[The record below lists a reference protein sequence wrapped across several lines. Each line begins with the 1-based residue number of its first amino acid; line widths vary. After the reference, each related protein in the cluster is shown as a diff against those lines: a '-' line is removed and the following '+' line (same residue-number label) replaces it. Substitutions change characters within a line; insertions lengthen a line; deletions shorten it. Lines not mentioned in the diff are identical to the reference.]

1 MTEKKYHRLL
11 QFILL
16 IFSGFKTVVSIY
28 DLRFTIYDFP
38 FSGFRFP
45 FSGFRFPFSIFR
57 SQFSILNSQ
66 FRLPTSR
73 VLRIT
78 FYLFLLTSCLLPLT
92 STAQFYNGSQLTFGK
107 NRVQFN
113 DFFWTYFRF
122 DKFDTYFYLNG
133 RELAE
138 YTAAYADL
146 NIRKIE
152 LTLQSGL
159 EDKIQ
164 FIIFNNLSDLKQSN
178 IGLYG
183 DWDTYNTGGVTRI
196 IGGRVLLYFD
206 GDYGHFEEQI
216 RAGIATVILN
226 QMMYGT
232 GIGAQIKNNALFNM
246 PEWYMNG
253 LVSFISSGW
262 NTDIDNITR
271 DAVMSGRYKKFNRL
285 TGKEAVWAGHSLW
298 QFIKLKYG
306 ESAIPNIVYM
316 ARMSRNIEK
325 GFLYVL
331 GLPYKTLLD
340 DWLAYYSQ
348 VYTSQEEGRTTPGGT
363 LLNRKNKPDRIYRQL
378 KMSPDGK
385 HYAYVTHELGVFKVF
400 LLDAETGK
408 KHRIFRGG
416 YRLADHP
423 DYTFPILAWHPSGD
437 ILAILSERKGES
449 WLYFYD
455 LVEKRKE
462 YQVLYDFQKIL
473 DISYSGD
480 GRYLALSAVQKGQS
494 DLFVFDIPAGS
505 HDQLTN
511 DIYDDLSP
519 RFLPGSE
526 EIIFSSNRVS
536 DTVRFYEP
544 VDISTL
550 KFNNDI
556 FVYNYK
562 AHSPILKRITNT
574 PMANEI
580 QPFPYA
586 DNFLCYLS
594 DANGIYNRYVARFD
608 SVISFIDTT
617 THYRY
622 FTHAFPVTNY
632 RRSIDEQ
639 DISLSSARIGEV
651 MKGEQN
657 SNMYV
662 TDMLRPAFLE
672 EESLMPTSFM
682 AKQIR
687 ETEAGPD
694 IRPGDTTRKVVP
706 ETKSEAKSHFRTVML
721 SDVIGVS
728 GKPSEE
734 DSVYVQRIRKQ
745 FGIISQAPDS
755 AGNITLFIE
764 TKTDSV
770 NKYKKAKAL
779 NYNVEYSIDEMVTQ
793 IDFTYLNTSYQPFST
808 ATQPEFINPGLNVL
822 FMMGVTDL
830 MEDYRFNGGV
840 RLNFD
845 LVNNEYIF
853 SYSNFKRRLDHQIL
867 YHRVGVDDYGYYSYI
882 RHKVN
887 ELYYIATYP
896 LSPVLSIRGT
906 ASLRYDRAVY
916 LSTDQLNLREPDD
929 HKVWGSIKGEITY
942 DNTRNIGVNLYN
954 GTRYKLFGE
963 YYQLVNQKGTN
974 VIVLGLDFRN
984 YQRIH
989 RSMIWANRIAAST
1002 SFGSNKLVYY
1012 MGGVDNWLWP
1022 RFDMN
1027 TPVAFDQNY
1036 IFQTLATNMRGFNQ
1050 NIRNGNSFFVINS
1063 EVRMPVFRYFFNK
1076 PIRSDFLNNF
1086 QIVAFGDI
1094 GTAWTGSNPWSK
1106 DNQLFR
1112 EYIYRNPLFIQVEM
1126 IKDPLVGGFGGG
1138 LRSRLLG
1145 YFIRADLA
1153 WGVEDGRVRKPIFY
1167 FSLSLDF

>member
-1 MTEKKYHRLL
+1 MPGKKNHRFLT
-11 QFILL
+11 F
-16 IFSGFKTVVSIY
+16 
-28 DLRFTIYDFP
+28 
-38 FSGFRFP
+38 
-45 FSGFRFPFSIFR
+45 
-57 SQFSILNSQ
+57 
-66 FRLPTSR
+66 

-78 FYLFLLTSCLLPLT
+78 LLSSSLFLLPSSLFPPSLH
-92 STAQFYNGSQLTFGK
+92 AQFYNGSQLTFGK
-107 NRVQFN
+107 SRVQFN

-138 YTAAYADL
+138 FTAEYADQH
-146 NIRKIE
+146 IRKIE

-216 RAGIATVILN
+216 RAGIASVILN

-232 GIGAQIKNNALFNM
+232 GIGAQIKNTALFNM
-246 PEWYMNG
+246 PEWYMGG
-253 LVSFISSGW
+253 LISYISSGW
-262 NTDIDNITR
+262 DTELDNIVR
-271 DAVMSGRYKKFNRL
+271 DAMLSGRYKKFNRL
-285 TGKEAVWAGHSLW
+285 SGKESVWAGQSLW
-298 QFIKLKYG
+298 HYITVRYG

-331 GLPYKTLLD
+331 GLPYKTLLN
-340 DWLAYYSQ
+340 DWLAYYTQ
-348 VYTSQEEGRTTPGGT
+348 LYTSQDAGRINPDGR
-363 LLNRKNKPDRIYRQL
+363 LLNRKNKPDRLYRQL
-378 KMSPDGK
+378 KLSPDGRYLA
-385 HYAYVTHELGVFKVF
+385 YATHQLGVYKVF
-400 LLDAETGK
+400 LMDTESGR

-416 YRLADHP
+416 YRLAEHP
-423 DYTFPILAWHPSGD
+423 DYSFPILAWHPSGE
-437 ILAILSERKGES
+437 ILAILTERKGES
-449 WLYFYD
+449 WLYFYE
-455 LVEKRKE
+455 LEEKRKA
-462 YQVLYDFQKIL
+462 YQVLYNFQKIL

-480 GRYLALSAVQKGQS
+480 GRYLAFSAVQKGQS
-494 DLFVFDIPAGS
+494 DLFVFDIAAGS

-511 DIYDDLSP
+511 DIYDDFSP
-519 RFLPGSE
+519 RFLPGSA

-536 DTVRFYEP
+536 DTVRFYEK
-544 VDISTL
+544 VDINRLT
-550 KFNNDI
+550 FNNDI
-556 FVYNYK
+556 FIYK
-562 AHSPILKRITNT
+562 YAARSPILKRITNT
-574 PMANEI
+574 PFANEI
-580 QPFPYA
+580 QPFSYA

-608 SVISFIDTT
+608 SAIVFIDTT

-622 FTHAFPVTNY
+622 FTSAFPVTNY
-632 RRSIDEQ
+632 KRSIVEQ
-639 DISLSSARIGEV
+639 DVSLPAARIGEV
-651 MKGEQN
+651 VTGVKN
-657 SNMYV
+657 SRMYLMELV
-662 TDMLRPAFLE
+662 RPSYLSAASLE
-672 EESLMPTSFM
+672 PTNFM
-682 AKQIR
+682 AREMREAEIEEAISRGDSTFQVPKEVIR
-687 ETEAGPD
+687 EQ
-694 IRPGDTTRKVVP
+694 
-706 ETKSEAKSHFRTVML
+706 KSHFRTVRL
-721 SDVIGVS
+721 SDLDTAYLQRFRQLHGIVTTAV
-728 GKPSEE
+728 
-734 DSVYVQRIRKQ
+734 DSTGTVV
-745 FGIISQAPDS
+745 
-755 AGNITLFIE
+755 LF
-764 TKTDSV
+764 TPAAQDSV

-779 NYNVEYSIDEMVTQ
+779 NYNVEYAIDEMVTQ
-793 IDFTYLNTSYQPFST
+793 IDFTYLNTSYQPFS
-808 ATQPEFINPGLNVL
+808 AGTQPVFINPGLNVL

-830 MEDYRFNGGV
+830 MEDYRITGGV

-853 SYSNFKRRLDHQIL
+853 SFGNFKRRLDHQIL
-867 YHRVGVDDYGYYSYI
+867 YHRVGVDDFGYYSYI

-896 LSPVLSIRGT
+896 LTPVLSIRGT
-906 ASLRYDRAVY
+906 ASVRYDRAVY
-916 LSTDQLNLREPDD
+916 LSTDQVNLQEPDD
-929 HKVWGSIKGEITY
+929 HKVWGSIKGELTY
-942 DNTRNIGVNLYN
+942 DNTRNYGVNLYY
-954 GTRYKLFGE
+954 GTRYKIFGE
-963 YYQLVNQKGTN
+963 YYQLVNRNGTN
-974 VIVLGLDFRN
+974 VVVLGLDFRH
-984 YQRIH
+984 YQKLH
-989 RSMIWANRIAAST
+989 RTMIWANRIAAST

-1036 IFQTLATNMRGFNQ
+1036 VFQTLATNMRGFNQ

-1063 EVRMPVFRYFFNK
+1063 EIRMPVFRYFFNR

-1086 QIVAFGDI
+1086 QIVAFGDL

-1112 EYIYRNPLFIQVEM
+1112 QYIYRNPLFIQVEM

-1153 WGVEDGRVRKPIFY
+1153 WGIEDGRVRKPIFY

>member
-1 MTEKKYHRLL
+1 MTGKKNYRLITSIIRINIRPSSL
-11 QFILL
+11 VPRPSSHVLRPTSFVLRLTSYVLRLTSYVLLL
-16 IFSGFKTVVSIY
+16 IYSLST
-28 DLRFTIYDFP
+28 LP
-38 FSGFRFP
+38 
-45 FSGFRFPFSIFR
+45 
-57 SQFSILNSQ
+57 SQ
-66 FRLPTSR
+66 
-73 VLRIT
+73 
-78 FYLFLLTSCLLPLT
+78 
-92 STAQFYNGSQLTFGK
+92 AQFYNGSQLTFGK
-107 NRVQFN
+107 SRVQYN

-138 YTAAYADL
+138 YTAEYADQ

-246 PEWYMNG
+246 PEWYMGG
-253 LVSFISSGW
+253 LTSYISSGW
-262 NTDIDNITR
+262 DTDIDNIVR
-271 DAVMSGRYKKFNRL
+271 DAVLSGRYKKFNRL
-285 TGKEAVWAGHSLW
+285 TGKEAVWAGQSLW
-298 QFIKLKYG
+298 HYITMKYG

-340 DWLAYYSQ
+340 DWLAYYTQ
-348 VYTSQEEGRTTPGGT
+348 LYTNQAEGRSDPNGR
-363 LLNRKNKPDRIYRQL
+363 LINRRNKPDRIYRQL
-378 KMSPDGK
+378 KLSPGGRFLA
-385 HYAYVTHELGVFKVF
+385 YATHELGVYKVF
-400 LLDAETGK
+400 LMDTGTGK
-408 KHRIFRGG
+408 KKRIFRGG

-423 DYTFPILAWHPSGD
+423 DYTFPILAWHPSSE
-437 ILAILSERKGES
+437 ILAILTERKGES
-449 WLYFYD
+449 WLYFYN
-455 LVEKRKE
+455 LPEKRKE
-462 YQVLYDFQKIL
+462 YQILYNFQKIL

-480 GRYLALSAVQKGQS
+480 GRFLAMSAILKGQS
-494 DLFVFDIPAGS
+494 DLFVFDIAASS
-505 HDQLTN
+505 HEQLTN
-511 DIYDDLSP
+511 DIYDDFSP
-519 RFLPGSE
+519 RFLPGSS
-526 EIIFSSNRVS
+526 EIIFASNRMS
-536 DTVRFYEP
+536 DTVRFYEN
-544 VDISTL
+544 VDIRKLT
-550 KFNNDI
+550 FNNDI
-556 FVYNYK
+556 FIYK
-562 AHSPILKRITNT
+562 YRSRSPILKRITNT
-574 PMANEI
+574 PLANET

-608 SVISFIDTT
+608 STIAFIDTA

-622 FTHAFPVTNY
+622 FTNAFPVTNY
-632 RRSIDEQ
+632 NRSIMEQ
-639 DISLSSARIGEV
+639 DVSLPTAQIGEV
-651 MKGEQN
+651 LMGSRN
-657 SNMYV
+657 SRMYLMEMIRPSYLSGV
-662 TDMLRPAFLE
+662 TLD
-672 EESLMPTSFM
+672 PTNFM
-682 AKQIR
+682 ARQMREAETGMAISDSDSTVMMAQEVKQ
-687 ETEAGPD
+687 EP
-694 IRPGDTTRKVVP
+694 
-706 ETKSEAKSHFRTVML
+706 KSHFRTVML
-721 SDVIGVS
+721 SDVIGMTRNDN
-728 GKPSEE
+728 EE
-734 DSVYVQRIRKQ
+734 DSVYLERILQRH
-745 FGIISQAPDS
+745 GIVLPVADS
-755 AGNITLFIE
+755 MGMSTLL
-764 TKTDSV
+764 TPAASDSM

-793 IDFTYLNTSYQPFST
+793 IDFTYLNTSYQPFSSGN
-808 ATQPEFINPGLNVL
+808 APVFINPGFNLL

-830 MEDYRFNGGV
+830 MEDYRLTGGI
-840 RLNFD
+840 RINFD

-853 SYSNFKRRLDHQIL
+853 SYSNLKRRLDHQIL
-867 YHRVGVDDYGYYSYI
+867 YHRVGTDDYGYYSYI

-887 ELYYIATYP
+887 ELYYIVTYP
-896 LSPVLSIRGT
+896 FTPVLNIRGT
-906 ASLRYDRAVY
+906 ASVRYDRAVY
-916 LSTDQLNLREPDD
+916 LSTDQLNLQKPDD
-929 HKVWGSIKGEITY
+929 HKVWGSLKGELTY
-942 DNTRNIGVNLYN
+942 DNTRNIGVNLYY
-954 GTRYKLFGE
+954 GTRYKVFGE
-963 YYQLVNQKGTN
+963 YFQLVNGKGTN
-974 VIVLGLDFRN
+974 VFVLGFDFRH
-984 YQRIH
+984 YQKLH
-989 RSMIWANRIAAST
+989 RTLIWANRIAAST

-1027 TPVAFDQNY
+1027 TPVAIDQNY
-1036 IFQTLATNMRGFNQ
+1036 VFQTLATNMRGFKQ

-1063 EVRMPVFRYFFNK
+1063 EIRMPVFRYFFNR

-1086 QIVAFGDI
+1086 QIVAFGDV

-1126 IKDPLVGGFGGG
+1126 VKDPLVGGFGGG
-1138 LRSRLLG
+1138 LRARLLG

-1153 WGVEDGRVRKPIFY
+1153 WGIEDGRVRKPIFY